1 MAWNP
6 KTQNLLQSTDIS
18 DALDRAVEYLDTS
31 ESDEPRVEIPS
42 DNTFALRMRMHRFI
56 KSFKIQMKD
65 NESVDENKYNHLKII
80 EKGGDVVITSS
91 LEQQPLVL
99 KTDEGKEL

>member
-1 MAWNP
+1 M
-6 KTQNLLQSTDIS
+6 QLTDIS
-18 DALDRAVEYLDTS
+18 DALDKAVDYLDS
-31 ESDEPRVEIPS
+31 SGSDEPRVEIPT

-65 NESVDENKYNHLKII
+65 NESVDENKYNHLKIT
-80 EKGGDVVITSS
+80 EKSGGVIITSS